1 MGGWKL
7 EVGKMVVYMAFP
19 VALFHYF
26 NQPQLYEE
34 WVTRIK
40 REVYPPENK
49 EKSAKLRAIIQEVK
63 QKRNLEV
70 LKNYEEKSENIK

>member
-34 WVTRIK
+34 WVTQIK

-49 EKSAKLRAIIQEVK
+49 EKSEKLRAAIQEVK
-63 QKRNLEV
+63 QKRSLEV
-70 LKNYEEKSENIK
+70 LKNYEEKLENKQ